1 MTRFSNITESPN
13 KIFRKRLRKEL
24 LFENSNNI
32 SRRGRDKNNLPNVY
46 PTVLYKDN
54 TFDNQSQKRRYET
67 IHQKLSD
74 LRYIIEKNKG
84 ENEYEMIRNFL
95 EKNKIYDNSLYQV
108 ESLYKIS
115 QFLRTDFII
124 DPKLSLLET
133 LQSLLIIK
141 NLKKSK
147 VGKKP
152 LIKDNLEIKQNKINS
167 FNMKDYNHK
176 LENLFNNRFI
186 PNKSSPIDIINR
198 LEGELSEATEKA
210 KQKKIKRAKSKKLK
224 IDEEKD
230 VDSLFEYDDIDD
242 IKKNRKL
249 LELIVVIIEIN

>member
-1 MTRFSNITESPN
+1 
-13 KIFRKRLRKEL
+13 
-24 LFENSNNI
+24 
-32 SRRGRDKNNLPNVY
+32 
-46 PTVLYKDN
+46 
-54 TFDNQSQKRRYET
+54 
-67 IHQKLSD
+67 
-74 LRYIIEKNKG
+74 
-84 ENEYEMIRNFL
+84 MIRNFL

-147 VGKKP
+147 LGKKP
-152 LIKDNLEIKQNKINS
+152 SIKDNVEIKQNKINS

>member
-1 MTRFSNITESPN
+1 
-13 KIFRKRLRKEL
+13 
-24 LFENSNNI
+24 
-32 SRRGRDKNNLPNVY
+32 
-46 PTVLYKDN
+46 
-54 TFDNQSQKRRYET
+54 
-67 IHQKLSD
+67 
-74 LRYIIEKNKG
+74 
-84 ENEYEMIRNFL
+84 
-95 EKNKIYDNSLYQV
+95 
-108 ESLYKIS
+108 
-115 QFLRTDFII
+115 
-124 DPKLSLLET
+124 
-133 LQSLLIIK
+133 
-141 NLKKSK
+141 
-147 VGKKP
+147 
-152 LIKDNLEIKQNKINS
+152 
-167 FNMKDYNHK
+167 MKDYNHK